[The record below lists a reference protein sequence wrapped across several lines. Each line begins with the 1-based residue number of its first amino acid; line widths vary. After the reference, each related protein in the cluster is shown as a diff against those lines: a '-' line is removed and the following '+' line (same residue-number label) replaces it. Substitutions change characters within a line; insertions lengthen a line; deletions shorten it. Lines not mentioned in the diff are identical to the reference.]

1 MNFCVYP
8 QTSHLPTM
16 PNTSTRPLWP
26 LHALAIP
33 LLAVL
38 GWLIFDEKSRD
49 FDRPTAESLA
59 KTLTSSRDLLEK
71 NNNAEL
77 MQSEKTSFDYPSL
90 QNSLWL
96 RRAKRA
102 AELSEQT
109 RKQTSDFY
117 QAWRSPQSPPAQPAT
132 LPDIAALADSLIAL
146 TGSDSAAAIRIRTCL
161 FDADTPVPPTWWKH
175 ILADNKPENMEIWY
189 ANLSNKIALAE
200 EAALRSITPKVCEAE
215 ELDFDAFE
223 IGLAPEK
230 TRIHPGEPFVADAYL
245 VSYASC
251 ADNIRAYANG
261 MELPMENGKALFN
274 QTYSTPGQ
282 KKVDVRIDI
291 HNPATGRVESV
302 QKEFAVEVLPKCDS
316 N

>member
-1 MNFCVYP
+1 MP
-8 QTSHLPTM
+8 DTSA
-16 PNTSTRPLWP
+16 RPLWP
-26 LHALAIP
+26 LHTLAIP
-33 LLAVL
+33 LLAAL

-59 KTLTSSRDLLEK
+59 KTLTSSRNLLVS
-71 NNNAEL
+71 NNEAEL
-77 MQSEKTSFDYPSL
+77 RATEKTSRDYPSP
-90 QNSLWL
+90 QNDLWF

-102 AELSEQT
+102 AELAEQA

-117 QAWRSPQSPPAQPAT
+117 KTRRWLRQPAT

-146 TGSDSAAAIRIRTCL
+146 TGSDSAAAVHIRTCL

-175 ILADNKPENMEIWY
+175 ILAENKPENMDIWY

-200 EAALRSITPKVCEAE
+200 EAALRHITPKVCEAD

-223 IGLAPEK
+223 IGLTPEK

-245 VSYASC
+245 VAYASRST
-251 ADNIRAYANG
+251 NIQAFANG
-261 MELPMENGKALFN
+261 KELPMENGKALFS
-274 QTYSTPGQ
+274 QTYSTPGR
-282 KKVDVRIDI
+282 KIVDVRIDI
-291 HNPATGRVESV
+291 RNPATGRVESV
-302 QKEFAVEVLPKCDS
+302 RKEFAVEVLPKCDP

>member
-1 MNFCVYP
+1 M
-8 QTSHLPTM
+8 S
-16 PNTSTRPLWP
+16 NTSARPLWP

-59 KTLTSSRDLLEK
+59 KTLTSSRDLVLR
-71 NNNAEL
+71 NNEGEL
-77 MQSEKTSFDYPSL
+77 SQSEKTSFDYPSP

-102 AELSEQT
+102 AELAEQA

-117 QAWRSPQSPPAQPAT
+117 QAGQWPKSPQPAT

-146 TGSDSAAAIRIRTCL
+146 TGSDSAAAVHIRTCL

-245 VSYASC
+245 VSYASR
-251 ADNIRAYANG
+251 AGNIRVFANDK
-261 MELPMENGKALFN
+261 ELPMENGKALFN

-282 KKVDVRIDI
+282 KKVTVRIDI
-291 HNPATGRVESV
+291 HNPATGQVESV

>member
-1 MNFCVYP
+1 M
-8 QTSHLPTM
+8 S
-16 PNTSTRPLWP
+16 NTFTRPLWP

-33 LLAVL
+33 LLAAL

-49 FDRPTAESLA
+49 FDRPTADSLA
-59 KTLTSSRDLLEK
+59 KTLMTSRDLLVR
-71 NNNAEL
+71 NNEREL
-77 MQSEKTSFDYPSL
+77 RATEKTSHDYPSP
-90 QNSLWL
+90 QNDLWF

-102 AELSEQT
+102 AELSEQA
-109 RKQTSDFY
+109 RKQVGDFY
-117 QAWRSPQSPPAQPAT
+117 QAEQWPKSPPPAQPAT
-132 LPDIAALADSLIAL
+132 LPDIAVLADSLIAL
-146 TGSDSAAAIRIRTCL
+146 TGSDSAAAVRICTCL

-175 ILADNKPENMEIWY
+175 ILAEKKPENMDIWY

-200 EAALRSITPKVCEAE
+200 EAALRSITPKVCKAD

-245 VSYASC
+245 VSYASR
-251 ADNIRAYANG
+251 AGNIRAFANG
-261 MELPMENGKALFN
+261 KELPMENGKALFN

-282 KKVDVRIDI
+282 KKVKVRIEI
-291 HNPATGRVESV
+291 RNPVTGQVESV

-316 N
+316 KR

>member
-1 MNFCVYP
+1 M
-8 QTSHLPTM
+8 S
-16 PNTSTRPLWP
+16 NTSARPLWP

-33 LLAVL
+33 LLAAL

-59 KTLTSSRDLLEK
+59 KTLTSSRDLLER

-77 MQSEKTSFDYPSL
+77 SQSEKTSMDYPSP

-102 AELSEQT
+102 AGLAEQA
-109 RKQTSDFY
+109 RKQASDFH
-117 QAWRSPQSPPAQPAT
+117 QAQRSPQSPPAQPAT
-132 LPDIAALADSLIAL
+132 LPDMAALADSLIAL
-146 TGSDSAAAIRIRTCL
+146 TGSDSAAAVHIRTCL

-175 ILADNKPENMEIWY
+175 ILVDNKPENMEIWY

-200 EAALRSITPKVCEAE
+200 EAALRSITPKVCKAE

-245 VSYASC
+245 VSYASR
-251 ADNIRAYANG
+251 ADNIRVLANG
-261 MELPMENGKALFN
+261 KELPMENGKALFN

-282 KKVDVRIDI
+282 KKVKVRIEI
-291 HNPATGRVESV
+291 RNPATGQVESV